1 MISVAVLSQRPLLHQ
16 GLTAL
21 LREVPSV
28 EVLEEGSAQVLL
40 VDSGVPDLEDSL
52 ARWRSLSLRPL
63 VVAPEENPDEAERL
77 LHQGARGYVSLASP
91 LQELVECVLEVARGE
106 VGLPARLSRQLLM
119 RLSGAAPSQTPLEPL
134 SEREREILGLLCQ
147 GHSNKAIAQRLYLSV
162 RTVEGHLANLY
173 AKLGVNSRT
182 QAALVGLNQHLV
194 ASGDLAPSPP

>member
-40 VDSGVPDLEDSL
+40 VDSGVPDLEDLL

-77 LHQGARGYVSLASP
+77 LHLGAKGYVSLASP
-91 LQELVECVLEVARGE
+91 LPELVECVLEVARGE
-106 VGLPARLSRQLLM
+106 AGLPARLAKRLLSRM
-119 RLSGAAPSQTPLEPL
+119 TGASPSQTLVEPL
-134 SEREREILGLLCQ
+134 SEREREILSWLCQ
-147 GHSNKAIAQRLYLSV
+147 GFSNKAIAQKLYLSV

-182 QAALVGLNQHLV
+182 QAALVGLEQHLV
-194 ASGDLAPSPP
+194 DSIPR